1 MRTTRWLFLL
11 ATVVVAAPLGA
22 QEPGA
27 AQPARAG
34 ELRRLIE
41 ERFTARVQEELG
53 LTDQQSSRLREVVWQ
68 YFAKR
73 KAMEAEE
80 RQVRQGLAAELRPGV
95 AANSENVGRLTDQ
108 LLDVK
113 LRYVQSY
120 KDELR
125 EQSAFLNPV
134 QRAQYLMLRERL
146 LDRIKEAQDLRA
158 ADSSATPLRRR
169 RLRP

>member
-1 MRTTRWLFLL
+1 MRTTRWLLVFGALL
-11 ATVVVAAPLGA
+11 AAPLAG
-22 QEPGA
+22 QEPGPPD
-27 AQPARAG
+27 QARAG

-73 KAMEAEE
+73 RTMEAEE
-80 RQVRQGLAAELRPGV
+80 RQLRQGLAAELRPGV
-95 AANSENVGRLTDQ
+95 AANSDNVARLTDQ

-125 EQSAFLNPV
+125 DQSAFLNPV
-134 QRAQYLMLRERL
+134 QRAQYLILRERL
-146 LDRIKEAQDLRA
+146 LDRIKEAQDLRGS
-158 ADSSATPLRRR
+158 DSTLTPMRRR

>member
-1 MRTTRWLFLL
+1 MRRIHLLLICAVLF
-11 ATVVVAAPLGA
+11 AAPLNA
-22 QEPGA
+22 QDAPADPG
-27 AQPARAG
+27 RAG

-73 KAMEAEE
+73 RAMEAEE
-80 RQVRQGLAAELRPGV
+80 RRLRQALAGELRPGV
-95 AANSENVGRLTDQ
+95 AANSDNVARLTDQ

-125 EQSAFLNPV
+125 DQSAFLDPI
-134 QRAQYLMLRERL
+134 QRAQYIILRERL
-146 LDRIKEAQDLRA
+146 LDRIKEAQDPGGTA
-158 ADSSATPLRRR
+158 SESAPIRRR

>member
-1 MRTTRWLFLL
+1 MRTTRWLVLFTALL
-11 ATVVVAAPLGA
+11 AAPLTA
-22 QEPGA
+22 QGTD
-27 AQPARAG
+27 PADQGRSG

-73 KAMEAEE
+73 RAMEGEE
-80 RQVRQGLAAELRPGV
+80 RQLRQGLAAELRPGV
-95 AANSENVGRLTDQ
+95 AANSDNVARLTDQ
-108 LLDVK
+108 LLDLK

-125 EQSAFLNPV
+125 EQAAFLNPV
-134 QRAQYLMLRERL
+134 QRAQYLILRERL

-158 ADSSATPLRRR
+158 SDSTPAPLRRR

>member
-1 MRTTRWLFLL
+1 MRTTRWLFILGLL
-11 ATVVVAAPLGA
+11 FAPRLTA
-22 QEPGA
+22 QETGTA
-27 AQPARAG
+27 DQGRAG

-68 YFAKR
+68 YFGKR
-73 KAMEAEE
+73 RAMEAEE
-80 RQVRQGLAAELRPGV
+80 RQLRQGLAAELRPGV
-95 AANSENVGRLTDQ
+95 AANSEHVARLTDQ
-108 LLDVK
+108 LLDLK

-125 EQSAFLNPV
+125 DQSAFLNPV
-134 QRAQYLMLRERL
+134 QRAQYLILRERL

-158 ADSSATPLRRR
+158 SDSTPTPVRRR

>member
-1 MRTTRWLFLL
+1 MRKTPWLILL
-11 ATVVVAAPLGA
+11 AILLGTPLRA
-22 QEPGA
+22 QVTGSAE
-27 AQPARAG
+27 PARAS

-80 RQVRQGLAAELRPGV
+80 RQLRQGLAAELRPGV
-95 AANSENVGRLTDQ
+95 AANSEHVARLTDQ
-108 LLDVK
+108 LLDLK

-125 EQSAFLNPV
+125 DQSAFLNPV
-134 QRAQYLMLRERL
+134 QRAQYLILRERL
-146 LDRIKEAQDLRA
+146 LDRIKEVQDARA
-158 ADSSATPLRRR
+158 ADSSSTPLRRR
-169 RLRP
+169 RLLRP

>member
-1 MRTTRWLFLL
+1 MRTTAWLMFLTIL
-11 ATVVVAAPLGA
+11 IAGPVSAQDAA
-22 QEPGA
+22 E
-27 AQPARAG
+27 AQPGRAG

-73 KAMEAEE
+73 RALEAEE
-80 RQVRQGLAAELRPGV
+80 RQLRQGLAAELRPGV
-95 AANSENVGRLTDQ
+95 AANSDNVARLTDQ

-120 KDELR
+120 KDELHD
-125 EQSAFLNPV
+125 QAAFLNPV
-134 QRAQYLMLRERL
+134 QRAQYLILRERL

-158 ADSSATPLRRR
+158 TDTTGTPLRRR

>member
-1 MRTTRWLFLL
+1 MRTTAWLILL
-11 ATVVVAAPLGA
+11 ATLMAGPLSAQDPAAG
-22 QEPGA
+22 QPG
-27 AQPARAG
+27 RAG

-53 LTDQQSSRLREVVWQ
+53 LTDQQSARLREVVWQ

-73 KAMEAEE
+73 RAMEAEE
-80 RQVRQGLAAELRPGV
+80 RQLRQGLAAELRPGV
-95 AANSENVGRLTDQ
+95 AANSDNVARLTDQ

-125 EQSAFLNPV
+125 DQASFLNPV
-134 QRAQYLMLRERL
+134 QRAQYLILRERL
-146 LDRIKEAQDLRA
+146 LDRIKEAQEQRA
-158 ADSSATPLRRR
+158 ADTTATPLRRR

>member
-1 MRTTRWLFLL
+1 MRTTAWLIFL
-11 ATVVVAAPLGA
+11 TVLIAAPARA
-22 QEPGA
+22 QDA
-27 AQPARAG
+27 VDAQPGRAG

-73 KAMEAEE
+73 RALEAEE
-80 RQVRQGLAAELRPGV
+80 RQLRQGLAAELRPGV
-95 AANSENVGRLTDQ
+95 AANSDNVARLTDQ

-125 EQSAFLNPV
+125 DQASFLNPV
-134 QRAQYLMLRERL
+134 QRAQYLILRERL
-146 LDRIKEAQDLRA
+146 LDRIKEAQEQRA
-158 ADSSATPLRRR
+158 ADTTGTPLRRR

>member
-1 MRTTRWLFLL
+1 MRRIHLLLICGVLFSVPLY
-11 ATVVVAAPLGA
+11 AQDAPVD
-22 QEPGA
+22 PG
-27 AQPARAG
+27 RAV

-73 KAMEAEE
+73 RAMEAEE
-80 RQVRQGLAAELRPGV
+80 RRLRQSLAGELRPGV
-95 AANSENVGRLTDQ
+95 AANSDNVARLTDQ

-125 EQSAFLNPV
+125 DQSTFLDPI
-134 QRAQYLMLRERL
+134 QRAQYIILRERL
-146 LDRIKEAQDLRA
+146 LDRIKDAQDPA
-158 ADSSATPLRRR
+158 GSESESAPIRRR